1 MVMIASVHSA
11 TLWGTDAL
19 GVVVEADIQGGLPS
33 IAIVGLPDSVVKE
46 SRERVRS
53 AILNSGLDFP
63 PRRITVNLAP
73 ADVRKEGGTFD
84 LPVAVA
90 ILAALGMVPKGSV
103 PDYLF
108 VGELGLDGG
117 VRPVRGVIS
126 AAFLARS
133 QGFRG
138 IVCPEQNAHEA
149 NLAGVD
155 VFPVRSLM
163 DVFSFL
169 RGEKVICWN
178 GSAAHYP
185 AMEPSLP
192 DLSEVSGQAMGKRG
206 LEIAAAGS
214 HNLLFVGPPGAG
226 KSMLAKRLPSILPPL
241 AHSEILECTSIYSAA
256 GRLGKNEIVL
266 KRPFRSPHH
275 TISDAGLIGGG
286 TVPAPGEV
294 SLAHNGVLFLDE
306 MPEFR
311 RSALEAL
318 RQPLED
324 GRVTVSRASSSFTFP
339 ANFQLVAAL
348 NPCPCGF
355 LGHPSRP
362 CECTPLHVAK
372 YRARVS
378 GPLLDRIDIHLW
390 IDPVEADEVLGP
402 KSGSSSSAARDRV
415 AATRSIQLGRGFVN
429 ARIPDNSLEK
439 VCGLTSPIKMMLVAA
454 VKRYALSMRALTRV
468 IKVARTIADLEE
480 SQDIKKEHV
489 AEALQYRPEM
499 VSC

>member
-1 MVMIASVHSA
+1 M
-11 TLWGTDAL
+11 
-19 GVVVEADIQGGLPS
+19 
-33 IAIVGLPDSVVKE
+33 
-46 SRERVRS
+46 
-53 AILNSGLDFP
+53 
-63 PRRITVNLAP
+63 
-73 ADVRKEGGTFD
+73 
-84 LPVAVA
+84 
-90 ILAALGMVPKGSV
+90 
-103 PDYLF
+103 
-108 VGELGLDGG
+108 
-117 VRPVRGVIS
+117 
-126 AAFLARS
+126 
-133 QGFRG
+133 
-138 IVCPEQNAHEA
+138 
-149 NLAGVD
+149 
-155 VFPVRSLM
+155 
-163 DVFSFL
+163 
-169 RGEKVICWN
+169 ICWN

-226 KSMLAKRLPSILPPL
+226 KAHAGQEASFDPPAPCPQRDPRVHVHL
-241 AHSEILECTSIYSAA
+241 FR
-256 GRLGKNEIVL
+256 GRETGQERDRPQAPLQVAPPYHLG
-266 KRPFRSPHH
+266 RRSHRR
-275 TISDAGLIGGG
+275 G

-429 ARIPDNSLEK
+429 ARIPDNSW
-439 VCGLTSPIKMMLVAA
+439 
-454 VKRYALSMRALTRV
+454 KRS
-468 IKVARTIADLEE
+468 AD
-480 SQDIKKEHV
+480 
-489 AEALQYRPEM
+489 
-499 VSC
+499 

>member
-1 MVMIASVHSA
+1 MIASVHSA

-33 IAIVGLPDSVVKE
+33 IAIVGLPDSSVRE

-73 ADVRKEGGTFD
+73 ADVRKEGGIFD

-90 ILAALGMVPKGSV
+90 ILAALGLVPKQTV
-103 PDYLF
+103 QQYLF

-117 VRPVRGVIS
+117 VRPIRGVIS
-126 AAFLARS
+126 AAFYARS
-133 QGFRG
+133 NGFKG
-138 IVCPEQNAHEA
+138 VVCPEQNSYEA
-149 NLAGVD
+149 GLTGVE
-155 VFPVRSLM
+155 VFPVASLS
-163 DVFSFL
+163 DVFAFL
-169 RGEKVICWN
+169 RGEKTISWAGPDEHHPVQE
-178 GSAAHYP
+178 
-185 AMEPSLP
+185 AMLP

-214 HNLLFVGPPGAG
+214 HNLLFIGPPGAG

-241 AHSEILECTSIYSAA
+241 THEEILECTSIYSAA
-256 GRLGKNEIVL
+256 GRLGKNEIITA
-266 KRPFRSPHH
+266 RPFRAPHH

-286 TVPAPGEV
+286 TIPAPGEV

-324 GRVTVSRASSSFTFP
+324 GHVTVSRANSAFTFP
-339 ANFQLVAAL
+339 AGFQLISAL

-355 LGHPSRP
+355 LGHPSKP
-362 CECTPLHVAK
+362 CSCTPVQVAK
-372 YRARVS
+372 YRSRVS
-378 GPLLDRIDIHLW
+378 GPLLDRIDLHVW
-390 IDPVEADEVLGP
+390 IDPVEVEHVFRPRPSPASHLVRDKVV
-402 KSGSSSSAARDRV
+402 AAR
-415 AATRSIQLGRGFVN
+415 TIQLSRGSVN
-429 ARIPDNSLEK
+429 ARIPDDSLEK
-439 VCGLTSPIKMMLVAA
+439 SCRLGSSTRLMLVAA
-454 VKRYALSMRALTRV
+454 VKRFSLSMRALTRV
-468 IKVARTIADLEE
+468 VKVARTIADLEGCA
-480 SQDIKKEHV
+480 DIGDAHV

-499 VSC
+499 AGN